1 MARIGVV
8 GAGIVG
14 AAIGTWLIG
23 DGHEVTVFDADPA
36 GLPTSAGNAALIAL
50 PEIAPIASPGM
61 LTAVPKWLLDPLGP
75 LTLRWQDVPALTPWL
90 LAFLAA
96 STPARGAR
104 ARLALTSLMQTAL
117 ADHEALARIA
127 GIAGHLRQTGF
138 ISLHDSQASLDGALR
153 EAQSVKQVLGYDY
166 EAISTET
173 ARRMVP
179 QLEGQFF
186 GAMHQP
192 GYWMVSNPLTV
203 LRQYQDFVRGRGRLV
218 DGKVTGVERR
228 SDGIAL
234 RVAGQSEQVF
244 DNIVVAAGVWSR
256 ELVRAMGLRVLL
268 EAERG
273 YNTTYTGLGWNLAVP
288 VGFADHGFIASPL
301 VDGLRIGGAVE
312 LAKPDT
318 SPNFGRAK
326 AMREKMRRY
335 VPSLPEGGVEWM
347 GRRPSTPDSLP
358 VIDRHSEDSRI
369 VFAFGHGHLGLTLS
383 AVTARLVAGAIGGT
397 SPTPA
402 ALSIARFQ

>member
-8 GAGIVG
+8 GAGIIG

-23 DGHEVTVFDADPA
+23 DGHEVTVFDADPT
-36 GLPTSAGNAALIAL
+36 GLPASAGNAALVAL
-50 PEIAPIASPGM
+50 PEIAPIASSGKLM
-61 LTAVPKWLLDPLGP
+61 AVPKWLLDPLGP

-96 STPARGAR
+96 SIPARSASAR
-104 ARLALTSLMQTAL
+104 VALTSLMQTAL

-127 GIAGHLRQTGF
+127 GMAGHLRQTGF
-138 ISLHDSQASLDGALR
+138 ISLHDSQASLDGALH

-166 EAISTET
+166 EAITPET
-173 ARRMVP
+173 ARSMVP

-192 GYWMVSNPLTV
+192 GYWMVSNPLSV
-203 LRQYQDFVRGRGRLV
+203 LRQYQDFIRARGQLV
-218 DGKVTGVERR
+218 QGKVTGVERR
-228 SDGIAL
+228 EDGIAL
-234 RVAGQSEQVF
+234 RIEGQNEQVF
-244 DNIVVAAGVWSR
+244 DKIVVAAGVWSR
-256 ELVRAMGLRVLL
+256 ELVRGLGLKVLL

-288 VGFADHGFIASPL
+288 VGFADHGFIAAPL

-312 LAKPDT
+312 LAKPET
-318 SPNFGRAK
+318 SPNFRRAK

-358 VIDRHSEDSRI
+358 VIDRHPQDNRI
-369 VFAFGHGHLGLTLS
+369 VLAFGHGHLGLTLS
-383 AVTARLVAGAIGGT
+383 AVTARLVANAVGGT

-402 ALSIARFQ
+402 ALSIKRFQ